1 MAITTYNT
9 VLCHVCKKQK
19 RPDEVLPAEL
29 VREPLSKIIMAAY
42 PDWSTDSFICIV
54 DLNHVR
60 AQYVQDVIKKDKGEL
75 SELDEQVIN
84 SIRNQELVSH
94 NINTEYDQ
102 LLTAGERL
110 SDKLADFGGS
120 WRFIIIFTVILVLWI
135 VLNSIVLLL
144 KPFDPYPF
152 IFLNLIL
159 SCLAAI
165 QAPII
170 MMSQNRQ
177 EVRDRLHAEH
187 DYRINLKAELE
198 IRNLHDKIDHLLTN
212 QWQRLLEIQEIQMDL
227 LEEISHKGSKK
238 HNNEN
243 DT

>member
-1 MAITTYNT
+1 
-9 VLCHVCKKQK
+9 
-19 RPDEVLPAEL
+19 
-29 VREPLSKIIMAAY
+29 MAAY

-120 WRFIIIFTVILVLWI
+120 WRFIIIFAVILVLWI

>member
-1 MAITTYNT
+1 
-9 VLCHVCKKQK
+9 
-19 RPDEVLPAEL
+19 
-29 VREPLSKIIMAAY
+29 MAAY

-110 SDKLADFGGS
+110 SISSLISVGVGVLSSFFA
-120 WRFIIIFTVILVLWI
+120 VILVLWI

-170 MMSQNRQ
+170 NDESEQTGSEGSLACRT
-177 EVRDRLHAEH
+177 RL
-187 DYRINLKAELE
+187 
-198 IRNLHDKIDHLLTN
+198 
-212 QWQRLLEIQEIQMDL
+212 
-227 LEEISHKGSKK
+227 SH
-238 HNNEN
+238 
-243 DT
+243 

>member
-1 MAITTYNT
+1 
-9 VLCHVCKKQK
+9 
-19 RPDEVLPAEL
+19 
-29 VREPLSKIIMAAY
+29 MAAY

-120 WRFIIIFTVILVLWI
+120 WRFIIIFAVILVLWI

-227 LEEISHKGSKK
+227 MEEISHKGSKK

-243 DT
+243 DSLSA